1 METLVDELQAG
12 VGLGGRSRTT
22 ASPTERA
29 RLNVTRAIRTA
40 VQKIGAHNRPLAD
53 HLRRSVK
60 TGLFCAYDPDPQAR
74 IEWEL

>member
-40 VQKIGAHNRPLAD
+40 VQKIAAPT
-53 HLRRSVK
+53 
-60 TGLFCAYDPDPQAR
+60 TGRWPTTCAAA
-74 IEWEL
+74 